1 MSESEAWNLC
11 VDFGTAYSKAAAAPS
26 NAWTHF
32 QPESVRPLMV
42 GAAAGSTNAF
52 LLDSAVFVDD
62 QNVLFGPDAVR
73 RAEQLE
79 TKKRQALRSFKTLLS
94 APDLERALNTSA
106 THSIDPHRA
115 FRLRDLI
122 VLYLAF
128 LARSVDR
135 AVAADPALASAQ
147 GRFNRRYASPAWR
160 GGGGPSPH
168 AVVVGLFAEAQAVQ
182 AILGDDLFA
191 QGGVPIG
198 AAQSALL
205 AAGTAEEMRSWRM
218 GMMFEAT
225 AAAAY
230 SSIGLESSADHLIVV
245 DMGAGTTDIAALAR
259 ADAALEELK
268 GARVTLTRAG
278 DFIDRLLLN
287 LAIEGAPS
295 LKTPA
300 QQAELWRS
308 LTHSI
313 RDIKESLF
321 NDKRAAIHHNG
332 RTIVI
337 ALKDLERDKD
347 FKQFIKM
354 LAQAYE
360 HGLDVV
366 IDRAAN
372 DGERQV
378 DAIAVGG
385 GAAAPFIQDMLK
397 RKSKS
402 GKLRVAPR
410 PATPDWA
417 HSPVFGGNLAPIF
430 PQLAISIGGALAPAS
445 MLAAQ
450 PSPSFS

>member
-1 MSESEAWNLC
+1 MNAEPESWNLC
-11 VDFGTAYSKAAAAPS
+11 VDFGTACSKAAAAPS
-26 NAWTHF
+26 NAWSHF
-32 QPESVRPLMV
+32 KPEMVRPLAV
-42 GAAAGSTNAF
+42 GAASRAGNAF
-52 LLDSAVFVDD
+52 LLDSAIFVDD
-62 QNVLFGPDAVR
+62 ESVLFGPDAVR
-73 RAEQLE
+73 RAEELE
-79 TKKRQALRSFKTLLS
+79 SSKRQALRSFKTLLS

-128 LARSVDR
+128 LARSVDQ
-135 AVAADPALASAQ
+135 AVAADPALNGAG

-160 GGGGPSPH
+160 GGGGAALH
-168 AVVVGLFAEAQAVQ
+168 AMLVRMFAEAQAVQ
-182 AILGDDLFA
+182 AILGDAMFA
-191 QGGVPIG
+191 RGGVSLE
-198 AAQSALL
+198 AARRALASA
-205 AAGTAEEMRSWRM
+205 AAEQARGWRM

-230 SSIGLESSADHLIVV
+230 SSIGLESSAAHLIVV
-245 DMGAGTTDIAALAR
+245 DVGAGTTDIAALAR

-268 GARVTLTRAG
+268 AARVTLTRAG

-321 NDKRAAIHHNG
+321 SEKRAAIRHDG

-347 FKQFIKM
+347 YKQFLKM

-366 IDRAAN
+366 LGRAAN
-372 DGERQV
+372 DGEGQV

-385 GAAAPFIQDMLK
+385 GAAAPFVQDMLK

-402 GKLRVAPR
+402 GKLRIAAR
-410 PATPDWA
+410 PATPHWA
-417 HSPVFGGNLAPIF
+417 HAPAFGGNLAPIF
-430 PQLAISIGGALAPAS
+430 PQLAIAIGGALAPGS
-445 MLAAQ
+445 MLAER
-450 PSPSFS
+450 P